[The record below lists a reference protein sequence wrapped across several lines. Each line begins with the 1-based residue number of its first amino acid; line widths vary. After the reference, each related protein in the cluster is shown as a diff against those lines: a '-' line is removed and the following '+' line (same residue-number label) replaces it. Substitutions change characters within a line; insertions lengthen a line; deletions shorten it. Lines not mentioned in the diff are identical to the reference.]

1 MVQDLLANI
10 RRIAVIGSGTMGS
23 QISMACALAGF
34 ETTVV
39 DIADEALENA
49 KSSLRSRMER
59 DISKG
64 RREQADVDQA
74 FGRLRFSTD
83 SDQVVSDVDLV
94 IEAATENLEIKR
106 KLFAGFDRVA
116 PEHTI
121 LATNSSTIVSS
132 QVADATQRADK
143 VCNFHFFNPALVM
156 KAVEIVPNE
165 QTSSHTIDVM
175 CALAEKLGKHAVE
188 LRQEIPGFVANRLM
202 NALRDEALNLYQAG
216 IASYE
221 DIDVAARDALGH
233 PMGPFELMDLVGI
246 DVSYFIDM
254 AEYDQTGDES
264 ALPHSVL
271 KEKYETGDYGRK
283 TGRGWYNY
291 EN

>member
-1 MVQDLLANI
+1 MVDDLLQNI

-39 DIADEALENA
+39 DIVDEALEKA
-49 KSSLRSRMER
+49 EASLRSRMER
-59 DISKG
+59 DVSKG
-64 RREQADVDQA
+64 RRQQADVDAA
-74 FGRLRFSTD
+74 FDRLSFSTD
-83 SDQVVSDVDLV
+83 SDQVVSGADVV

-106 KLFAGFDRVA
+106 KLFAGFDQAA

-132 QVADATQRADK
+132 QVADATNRADK
-143 VCNFHFFNPALVM
+143 VFNFHFFNPALVM
-156 KAVEIVPNE
+156 KAVEIVPND
-165 QTSSHTIDVM
+165 QTSTYTIDVM
-175 CALAEKLGKHAVE
+175 CAVAQRLGKHVVQ
-188 LRQEIPGFVANRLM
+188 LHREIPGFVANRLM
-202 NALRDEALNLYQAG
+202 NALRDEALNLYQDG

-254 AEYDQTGDES
+254 AEYDQTGDDA
-264 ALPHSVL
+264 ALPHPVL

-283 TGRGWYNY
+283 TGCGWYNY

>member
-1 MVQDLLANI
+1 MVDDLLQNI

-39 DIADEALENA
+39 DIVDEALEKA
-49 KSSLRSRMER
+49 EASLRSRMER
-59 DISKG
+59 DVSKG
-64 RREQADVDQA
+64 RRQQADVDAA
-74 FGRLRFSTD
+74 FDRLSFSTD
-83 SDQVVSDVDLV
+83 SDQVVSGADVV

-106 KLFAGFDRVA
+106 KLFAGFDQAA

-132 QVADATQRADK
+132 QVADATNRADK

-156 KAVEIVPNE
+156 KAVEIVPND
-165 QTSSHTIDVM
+165 QTSTYTIEVM
-175 CALAEKLGKHAVE
+175 CAVAQRLGKHVVQ
-188 LRQEIPGFVANRLM
+188 LHREIPGFVANRLM

-254 AEYDQTGDES
+254 AEYDQTGQDA
-264 ALPHSVL
+264 ALPHPVL